1 LIDGALSSFYRTF
14 GATDPTVFPHNE
26 NVYDSCL
33 YQILQIECAPE
44 PMTLLH
50 EKGLLVNGIEYFTS
64 TQLGGM
70 TKLGKTHEKDF
81 YLSIVEVQHRVTKVP
96 LDSGTE
102 WFADSKRKIAAYMS
116 SKNACKFRTVVN
128 NMPDWLE
135 AIENGPKMANGIDG
149 STIIKP
155 KCGKC
160 FQLTKHAEKPTGME
174 SINNNLLKEEREE
187 YLKNMKE
194 KEKEKEKNRRDEKQV
209 SAM

>member
-1 LIDGALSSFYRTF
+1 
-14 GATDPTVFPHNE
+14 
-26 NVYDSCL
+26 
-33 YQILQIECAPE
+33 
-44 PMTLLH
+44 
-50 EKGLLVNGIEYFTS
+50 
-64 TQLGGM
+64 
-70 TKLGKTHEKDF
+70 
-81 YLSIVEVQHRVTKVP
+81 
-96 LDSGTE
+96 
-102 WFADSKRKIAAYMS
+102 MS

-149 STIIKP
+149 STIIKT